1 MTDKKPFDLGKVTWQ
16 LLQNEPFF
24 AALSRRIHK
33 SSTTAIPTAGV
44 KINKN
49 TGQFEMVYNPA
60 FFEDL
65 TPVQQRGVLKHEFYH
80 LIFQHVTGRLPAEGM
95 SKMWNVATDLAINSF
110 IAEELPEGGCIPGQE
125 PFQDYPPEMSAE
137 WYFSKLQ
144 NDEQFQPQDG
154 DGDGDGQGQGE
165 GDGDPAEGH
174 GSGGLPDSLDDHS
187 GWGEV
192 DQETRALAEE
202 RLKDA
207 VRKATEEVNQGGR
220 GWGSVS
226 AACRKQIQDMISPRV
241 NWRTILL
248 SFVRTSQRADKRST
262 PKRVD
267 KRYPYIQPGKRV
279 KRQAKIAISIDQ
291 SGSVS
296 DEMLATFFS
305 ELEGLAKYAEFT
317 VIPFDTEVQE
327 AEVFVWKKGKRR
339 SWERV
344 SCGGTDFNAPTRW
357 VNERKFDGHII
368 LTDMEAPKPVRSRL
382 GLKRMWMTT
391 PECKDR
397 QYFQPDFGEL
407 VIAID

>member
-1 MTDKKPFDLGKVTWQ
+1 MTDKKPFDLNKVTWQ

-165 GDGDPAEGH
+165 GDGDPAEGQ

>member
-1 MTDKKPFDLGKVTWQ
+1 MTTNQPFDLNKVTWQ

-44 KINKN
+44 KINKK
-49 TGQFEMVYNPA
+49 TGQFEMIYNPA

-65 TPVQQRGVLKHEFYH
+65 TPVQQCGVLKHEFYH

-110 IAEELPEGGCIPGQE
+110 IAEELPEGGCIPGMA
-125 PFQDYPPEMSAE
+125 PFEEYPAEMSAE

-144 NDEQFQPQDG
+144 NDEQFKPDEGEGEGEGQG
-154 DGDGDGQGQGE
+154 DGEPGDGQG
-165 GDGDPAEGH
+165 
-174 GSGGLPDSLDDHS
+174 GSGLPDSLDDHS

-192 DQETRALAEE
+192 DQETRAMAEE

-207 VRKATEEVNQGGR
+207 VRKASQEVNQGGR
-220 GWGSVS
+220 GWGTVS

-241 NWRTILL
+241 NWRRVLL

-262 PKRVD
+262 PKRID

-279 KRQAKIAISIDQ
+279 KREAKIAISIDQ

-296 DEMLATFFS
+296 DEMLAMFFS

-344 SCGGTDFNAPTRW
+344 SCGGTDFNAPTHW

-368 LTDMEAPKPVRSRL
+368 LTDMEAPKPVRSKL

-397 QYFQPDFGEL
+397 QYFQPDAGEM